1 MSFRTVSKVLATTPV
16 DGWDQ
21 DLGQWDANIALG
33 QLMSVGQGYQI
44 IGQVSTGSRRILIP
58 GERIDQKYNVLRTPD
73 QSVYLIANV
82 QANIFRGKIIR
93 NVYYV
98 HYAEHIFSA
107 YRYSTTKL
115 SSGVKGKPEETFIG
129 SFFGSY
135 YRKSSRQG
143 AFKDVDIPTLDVY
156 LNKEAYD
163 VIDTDC
169 VIKVDDLILHVE
181 ECLKHI
187 TLTHLVCHLRKSSD

>member
-1 MSFRTVSKVLATTPV
+1 MSFKTAAKFFAKVPL

-21 DLGQWDANIALG
+21 ITDQWDTEIAHG

-58 GERIDQKYNVLRTPD
+58 GERIDERYNVLRTPD
-73 QSVYLIANV
+73 QSIYLIANT
-82 QANIFRGKIIR
+82 QPNIFRNKVIR
-93 NVYYV
+93 NVYYC
-98 HYAEHIFSA
+98 HYAEHIISA
-107 YRYSTTKL
+107 YKFETTTL
-115 SSGVKGKPEETFIG
+115 SSGVKGKPQETFIG
-129 SFFGSY
+129 NFFGSY

-143 AFKDVDIPTLDVY
+143 AFEGVDIPLLDVY

-163 VIDTDC
+163 VIDTDS
-169 VIKVDDLILHVE
+169 ILKVDDLVLHVE

-187 TLTHLVCHLRKSSD
+187 SLTHLICYLRKGS